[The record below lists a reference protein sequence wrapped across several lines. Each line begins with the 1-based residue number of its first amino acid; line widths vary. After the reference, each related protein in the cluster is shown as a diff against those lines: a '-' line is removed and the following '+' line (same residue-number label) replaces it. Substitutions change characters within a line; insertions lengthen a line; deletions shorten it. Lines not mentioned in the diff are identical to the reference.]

1 MVVTWNFEGRSRFSL
16 CGGDTADR
24 EPVKHRR
31 TGGIAMKKFLLG
43 TIGLIALGAA
53 PAMAAD
59 LAARP
64 YTKAP
69 PIIAAAYDWSGF
81 YVGATGGWGTSRNC
95 WDYLGTTATP
105 AVALGE
111 GCHDASGGTA
121 GGQVGY
127 NWQISTWVF
136 GVEAQGN
143 WADFKGSNVNL
154 LGGGASTNQTK
165 VDAFGLFTARVG
177 YAWSN
182 ALLYVKGGAAVT
194 SDKYTRFIT
203 ATGAFNDDAS
213 ETRWG
218 ATVGTGLEYG
228 FTPNWSFA
236 VEYDHLFMGGRDLT
250 FSPVAANVTNV
261 SHIKQ
266 DVDVVTA
273 RINYRWGGPIVARY

>member
-1 MVVTWNFEGRSRFSL
+1 
-16 CGGDTADR
+16 
-24 EPVKHRR
+24 
-31 TGGIAMKKFLLG
+31 MKKFLLG
-43 TIGLIALGAA
+43 TVGLIALGTA

-81 YVGATGGWGTSRNC
+81 YVGANGGWGTSRKC
-95 WDYLGTTATP
+95 WDYQGTTATP
-105 AVALGE
+105 LAAFGE
-111 GCHDASGGTA
+111 GCHDASGGTV
-121 GGQVGY
+121 GGQIGY
-127 NWQISTWVF
+127 NWQVGTWVF

-143 WADFKGSNVNL
+143 WADFKGSNSSL
-154 LGGGASTNQTK
+154 RFTNTTDQSK

-177 YAWSN
+177 YAWNN

-194 SDKYTRFIT
+194 SDKYTTYRTLAGTTI
-203 ATGAFNDDAS
+203 DDAS

-218 ATVGTGLEYG
+218 AAVGGGLEYG

-236 VEYDHLFMGGRDLT
+236 VEYDHLFLGGRDIT
-250 FSPVAANVTNV
+250 FAPTTNV
-261 SHIKQ
+261 DHIKQ

>member
-1 MVVTWNFEGRSRFSL
+1 
-16 CGGDTADR
+16 
-24 EPVKHRR
+24 
-31 TGGIAMKKFLLG
+31 MKKFLLG
-43 TIGLIALGAA
+43 TFGLIALGAA

-59 LAARP
+59 LGARP

-81 YVGATGGWGTSRNC
+81 YVGANGGWGTSRNC
-95 WDYLGTTATP
+95 WDYLGTTALPQVTT
-105 AVALGE
+105 GE

-143 WADFKGSNVNL
+143 WADFKGSNVSTFQ
-154 LGGGASTNQTK
+154 AFTNQSK
-165 VDAFGLFTARVG
+165 IDAFGLFTARVG
-177 YAWSN
+177 YAWNN
-182 ALLYVKGGAAVT
+182 ALLYAKGGAAVT
-194 SDKYTRFIT
+194 SNKYTRFQT
-203 ATGAFNDDAS
+203 PTGVVNDDAS

-218 ATVGTGLEYG
+218 AAVGGGLEYG

-236 VEYDHLFMGGRDLT
+236 VEYDHLFMGGRDIT
-250 FSPVAANVTNV
+250 FAPTTNV
-261 SHIKQ
+261 DHIKQ